1 MASSSP
7 GDGLPPVVG
16 APSLGAPGPSSGCA
30 RPSPAV
36 RGIAWRRGPREH
48 CTLAA
53 MAASCDGTASQ
64 QLRVDVDEQQRS
76 AASLS
81 RCSATPARA
90 HRARTCQPS
99 ASIHRASQGRGA
111 DDFAAADRSSC
122 RGISYYTVMEG
133 AKMTLAFFFP
143 TNSHASR
150 MSFAEKRLPTPGYSR
165 DLCSRLNIEVRG
177 AIRGKAD
184 RLCDDTVL
192 PSANS
197 AARWPCSS
205 PAPPCA
211 LRPSATR
218 SLSSG
223 ASSTTV
229 RLSAVLAALTAATNR
244 AGCEAAGGPA
254 RCPAPDAVRR
264 MRPRQISP

>member
-1 MASSSP
+1 
-7 GDGLPPVVG
+7 
-16 APSLGAPGPSSGCA
+16 
-30 RPSPAV
+30 
-36 RGIAWRRGPREH
+36 
-48 CTLAA
+48 
-53 MAASCDGTASQ
+53 
-64 QLRVDVDEQQRS
+64 
-76 AASLS
+76 
-81 RCSATPARA
+81 
-90 HRARTCQPS
+90 
-99 ASIHRASQGRGA
+99 
-111 DDFAAADRSSC
+111 
-122 RGISYYTVMEG
+122 
-133 AKMTLAFFFP
+133 MTLAFFFP

-165 DLCSRLNIEVRG
+165 DMCSRLNIEVRG

-229 RLSAVLAALTAATNR
+229 RLSAVLAALTAATCPPTAPAVKPLGARHVVQRLMLCAECARVRFHHEGHLGHLPELR
-244 AGCEAAGGPA
+244 AHGWQL
-254 RCPAPDAVRR
+254 
-264 MRPRQISP
+264 RPHPEDPPVEHLV

>member
-1 MASSSP
+1 MNNNA
-7 GDGLPPVVG
+7 PPLLLVG
-16 APSLGAPGPSSGCA
+16 AVLPHRHGPTGRAPVSHLLRFTPRLTCQVS
-30 RPSPAV
+30 RP
-36 RGIAWRRGPREH
+36 RR
-48 CTLAA
+48 TD
-53 MAASCDGTASQ
+53 S
-64 QLRVDVDEQQRS
+64 RS
-76 AASLS
+76 ADAG
-81 RCSATPARA
+81 
-90 HRARTCQPS
+90 
-99 ASIHRASQGRGA
+99 ASIS
-111 DDFAAADRSSC
+111 
-122 RGISYYTVMEG
+122 VMEG

-143 TNSHASR
+143 TNSHQVR

-165 DLCSRLNIEVRG
+165 DMCSRLNIEVRG

-244 AGCEAAGGPA
+244 AGCEAAGGSA
-254 RCPAPDAVRR
+254 RCPAHDAVRR

>member
-36 RGIAWRRGPREH
+36 RGIARRRGPREH

-99 ASIHRASQGRGA
+99 ASIRTHRARLKAEA
-111 DDFAAADRSSC
+111 DGLCCRQIQCC

-143 TNSHASR
+143 TNSHQECDLQKKDS
-150 MSFAEKRLPTPGYSR
+150 RLP
-165 DLCSRLNIEVRG
+165 
-177 AIRGKAD
+177 
-184 RLCDDTVL
+184 DTV
-192 PSANS
+192 AI
-197 AARWPCSS
+197 C
-205 PAPPCA
+205 
-211 LRPSATR
+211 
-218 SLSSG
+218 
-223 ASSTTV
+223 
-229 RLSAVLAALTAATNR
+229 
-244 AGCEAAGGPA
+244 AAGSTS
-254 RCPAPDAVRR
+254 R
-264 MRPRQISP
+264 